1 MKRLSRLL
9 WTLSILSVPLLL
21 RSQEVQEMPAGAQTL
36 ARLAFDT
43 TAATQRGD
51 LRHVCMSITR
61 DGEYQ
66 IIRSEVDK
74 PTEYLRG
81 QMSVDQFDAL
91 KKMLSS
97 KQFHSQSRNLGG
109 LIRQDSESFRA
120 EMPVPLTKRADGT
133 YILPPSEAWRLEWL
147 NPDDAAPFPHSISQV
162 VHWLR
167 SFEPKDGQ
175 EFSYTEFSQ
184 VCPSGG
190 VRLVQPSIADNQR
203 P

>member
-1 MKRLSRLL
+1 MRHLSRLL

-21 RSQEVQEMPAGAQTL
+21 RGQEIQEMPTGAQTL

-51 LRHVCMSITR
+51 LRHICMSITR

-66 IIRSEVDK
+66 IIRSTVDK

-81 QMSVDQFDAL
+81 QMSKDQFDAFEKL
-91 KKMLSS
+91 VSS
-97 KQFHSQSRNLGG
+97 KQFRSQSGNLGG

-120 EMPVPLTKRADGT
+120 EMPIPLKKRSDGT
-133 YILPPSEAWRLEWL
+133 YMLPPTEAWRLEWL
-147 NPDDAAPFPHSISQV
+147 NPDDAAPFPHSISKV

-167 SFEPKDGQ
+167 NFEPKDGQ
-175 EFSYTEFSQ
+175 ELSYTEFSA

-190 VRLVQPSIADNQR
+190 MRLVQPSVADNQR

>member
-1 MKRLSRLL
+1 MKRLSRFL
-9 WTLSILSVPLLL
+9 WTLSILSAPLLL
-21 RSQEVQEMPAGAQTL
+21 RGQEIQEIPVSAQTL

-51 LRHVCMSITR
+51 LRHVCVSITR

-66 IIRSEVDK
+66 MIRTTSDK
-74 PTEYLRG
+74 PTQYLRG
-81 QMSVDQFDAL
+81 QMSKDQFNAL
-91 KKMLSS
+91 KKLLSS
-97 KQFHSQSRNLGG
+97 KKFRSLSGNLGG

-120 EMPVPLTKRADGT
+120 EMPVSLKKRADGT
-133 YILPPSEAWRLEWL
+133 YILPPTEAWRLEWL
-147 NPDDAAPFPHSISQV
+147 NPDDAAPFPDSILRV
-162 VHWLR
+162 VNWLHT
-167 SFEPKDGQ
+167 FEPKGGQ

-190 VRLVQPSIADNQR
+190 MRLVQPSVADNQR